1 MVIFSIYTSWMLVLI
16 YGWLISS
23 SNNVASSGKINS
35 LTVLIPFRNEKDNIP
50 LLIKSL
56 SELTV
61 QSRSS

>member
-1 MVIFSIYTSWMLVLI
+1 MLVLI

-35 LTVLIPFRNEKDNIP
+35 LTVLIPFRNEEDNIP
-50 LLIKSL
+50 LLIRSL

-61 QSRSS
+61 QRRSS